1 MRPSGQLSITY
12 QQVYVSS
19 PMLAVSLF
27 CKYLCSGGGGGRA
40 SQKSLNQSMPMLR
53 YNQNSYILR
62 LCLFLLLWI
71 RQWVTYF
78 ENSILDKMDL

>member
-1 MRPSGQLSITY
+1 MRPSGQLSIMY
-12 QQVYVSS
+12 LALCWQS
-19 PMLAVSLF
+19 PYFVNIF
-27 CKYLCSGGGGGRA
+27 VQGGGGGGA